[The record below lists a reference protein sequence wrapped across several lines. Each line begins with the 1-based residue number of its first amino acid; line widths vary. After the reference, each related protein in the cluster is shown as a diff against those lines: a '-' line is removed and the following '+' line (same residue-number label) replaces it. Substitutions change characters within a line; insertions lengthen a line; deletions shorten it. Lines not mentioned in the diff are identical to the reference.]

1 MLPLKRAP
9 EYKRRLRYYAHDL
22 TQRYGPDVAEA
33 FLKRV
38 QAEEHLIRDNN
49 QVGTSVPYIF
59 AGQHI
64 LLREC
69 YFDSGP
75 AKYCL
80 IYDILE
86 DCVALIS
93 LWHGK
98 GAREDGILV
107 RRWK

>member
-9 EYKRRLRYYAHDL
+9 EYKRRLKYYAHDL
-22 TQRYGPDVAEA
+22 TLRYGPDVADA
-33 FLKRV
+33 FLCRV
-38 QAEEHLIRDNN
+38 KAEETLIKDNN
-49 QVGTSVPYIF
+49 HVGTAVPYILS
-59 AGQHI
+59 GEKI

-75 AKYCL
+75 ARYCL

-93 LWHGK
+93 VWHGK
-98 GAREDGILV
+98 GARENGTLI